1 MRTIFVS
8 NYSTRPASLARKLIL
23 IPALTAILLLMSPS
37 SFAMLAPTYIACT
50 SVPPRPQPP
59 VNCSGLWKVSHAPGA
74 AIESFIGYVEQTQ
87 VPGTTPAY
95 LTCRAVR
102 PVPRAQPECDGRW
115 FISHAPFSQYD
126 SFIGYAYTT
135 QIPDTVPRY
144 IACVLDTSS
153 PRAPPSCLNRWYTT
167 SDPARS
173 FASFIGYVYLEP
185 PLVRYGLS
193 PKYYI
198 GSVIYMPPGQGPST
212 ITYGEGTVTGTTLST
227 AESWNVSANFGFGIG
242 DSSISFGNA
251 FGGSTSTSTD
261 MQISSSASRT
271 FRGQASN
278 TINHDYDQVVLYLG
292 VKLNATVDY
301 LGNVVW
307 DVDFSQIANQG
318 FASSGYPISIGCMR
332 PGSTVPAVQCVDV
345 LNFLAMNNITSVDFP
360 EILKVHPFADPGAPA
375 APDHDRYLR
384 IDAVNFLPDPTT
396 STYTYNLNNSST
408 LTNARTKSVSFTVS
422 AGGTYGILK
431 NTNTL
436 TFTQSSTTSN
446 RTGSNSSSQFVVS
459 LPSAPYG
466 GPSTLFIYVDTIY
479 KTFMFSFSL

>member
-1 MRTIFVS
+1 
-8 NYSTRPASLARKLIL
+8 
-23 IPALTAILLLMSPS
+23 
-37 SFAMLAPTYIACT
+37 
-50 SVPPRPQPP
+50 
-59 VNCSGLWKVSHAPGA
+59 
-74 AIESFIGYVEQTQ
+74 
-87 VPGTTPAY
+87 
-95 LTCRAVR
+95 
-102 PVPRAQPECDGRW
+102 
-115 FISHAPFSQYD
+115 
-126 SFIGYAYTT
+126 
-135 QIPDTVPRY
+135 
-144 IACVLDTSS
+144 
-153 PRAPPSCLNRWYTT
+153 
-167 SDPARS
+167 
-173 FASFIGYVYLEP
+173 
-185 PLVRYGLS
+185 
-193 PKYYI
+193 
-198 GSVIYMPPGQGPST
+198 
-212 ITYGEGTVTGTTLST
+212 
-227 AESWNVSANFGFGIG
+227 
-242 DSSISFGNA
+242 
-251 FGGSTSTSTD
+251 